1 MLLQSYNA
9 EKHYSLTLG
18 VQGWRRDG
26 DGSIPRFGVIIMW
39 VEFVGPLFCTE
50 RFSPGTPVS
59 PQHFEST

>member
-1 MLLQSYNA
+1 MLLQSNNA

-26 DGSIPRFGVIIMW
+26 DSSITRFGVIIMW
-39 VEFVGPLFCTE
+39 VEFVGPLFSIV

-59 PQHFEST
+59 PLL